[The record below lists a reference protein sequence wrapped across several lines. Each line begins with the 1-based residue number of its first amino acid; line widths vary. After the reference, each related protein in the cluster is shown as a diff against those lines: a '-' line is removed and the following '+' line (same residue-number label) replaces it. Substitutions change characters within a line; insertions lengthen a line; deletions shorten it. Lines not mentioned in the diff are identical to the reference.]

1 MRMDR
6 TMMVVVTTETP
17 SDATAYWRMT
27 IMAERMEAFELTR
40 QLWNGYGPDASRMV
54 MVLDL
59 LERP

>member
-1 MRMDR
+1 
-6 TMMVVVTTETP
+6 MMVVVTTETP